1 MRVPHAYES
10 VLCSVQYTNTRDTN
24 PWDTNA
30 WSARFKRPH
39 SERKAFGAERESF
52 AAEGKS
58 LRPDSKDFGAGRE
71 GAAPQVRE
79 LFAAAGLTVTY
90 LKRTRIGGFRLPREL
105 GVGQAAALEPTELRR
120 TLDRGAD
127 AGTSVS
133 G

>member
-10 VLCSVQYTNTRDTN
+10 VLYLSSIYEYEGYESVGYECVVCSVQEATLR
-24 PWDTNA
+24 A
-30 WSARFKRPH
+30 QGFL
-39 SERKAFGAERESF
+39 AERESF

-58 LRPDSKDFGAGRE
+58 LRPGGKVFGAGRE
-71 GAAPQVRE
+71 GGAPQVRE